1 MLNKKVEKS
10 ALKCLL
16 ENEDKDC
23 NITVDDIELVEEYT
37 SIQDIKNINLDES
50 NKTEEM
56 KLNIGTK
63 SKK

>member
-1 MLNKKVEKS
+1 VLNKKVEKS

-37 SIQDIKNINLDES
+37 SIQDIRNINFNES
-50 NKTEEM
+50 NKT
-56 KLNIGTK
+56 KQK
-63 SKK
+63 R